1 MGLRKAVP
9 STKRIIK
16 VLMHNNYYSN
26 MTTTEKILEKTK
38 VVSTVMIHQSLTAL
52 VKLEQIDH

>member
-1 MGLRKAVP
+1 
-9 STKRIIK
+9 
-16 VLMHNNYYSN
+16 MHNNDYSN